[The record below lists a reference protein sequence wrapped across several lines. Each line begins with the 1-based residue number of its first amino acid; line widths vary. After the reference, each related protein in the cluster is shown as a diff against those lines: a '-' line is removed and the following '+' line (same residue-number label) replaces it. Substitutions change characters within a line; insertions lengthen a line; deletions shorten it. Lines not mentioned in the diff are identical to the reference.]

1 MAGVGYQGFFSMDP
15 DPNPLHIP
23 STGAVLN
30 EDNQPEWEEEDDRGN
45 PLPGVTAALSYYV
58 DSMNSQPTSTI
69 NTLRVL
75 KDIEAQIFAL
85 IERRREVLNQI
96 ENERNVLDEAL
107 NNSKRLSDDLGLL
120 SLMKSQEEIAEQ
132 DKEQGNG

>member
-30 EDNQPEWEEEDDRGN
+30 EDDNPEWDEEVVA
-45 PLPGVTAALSYYV
+45 P
-58 DSMNSQPTSTI
+58 SMPNVYNGYSEPSSTI